1 MKPTKSCPVVIRNNA
16 QLQILAFL
24 HPIAGR
30 QLVKGTIESGESAD
44 EAAIREL
51 AEEAGILDAKIV
63 SHLGLWKSRYQEQV
77 WSFHLCEV
85 DQEMPDEWVHHASD
99 DGGHDFTFFLYPL
112 AQVAR
117 SFSGSLGF
125 HSHRSSMRLKPFASL
140 TGVSEAPHHIYYQ
153 GNTSALLAPDA
164 AHCNTY

>member
-63 SHLGLWKSRYQEQV
+63 SNLGLWKSGYQEQV

-85 DQEMPDEWVHHASD
+85 DHEMPDEWVHHAFD
-99 DGGHDFTFFLYPL
+99 DGGHDFNFFLVPSRASSRL
-112 AQVAR
+112 TVAR
-117 SFSGSLGF
+117 GFSGSLGF
-125 HSHRSSMRLKPFASL
+125 RSHRSSTRLKPFASL
-140 TGVSEAPHHIYYQ
+140 TGVSEAPHHI
-153 GNTSALLAPDA
+153 
-164 AHCNTY
+164 

>member
-99 DGGHDFTFFLYPL
+99 DGGHDFTFFWYPL
-112 AQVAR
+112 AQAADSQWHVVFQGALDFIR
-117 SFSGSLGF
+117 TALASGSN
-125 HSHRSSMRLKPFASL
+125 HSLRTPK
-140 TGVSEAPHHIYYQ
+140 
-153 GNTSALLAPDA
+153 
-164 AHCNTY
+164 